1 MYTTHVH
8 IHVFCYHGNCC
19 HDFCIVPM
27 ISFSLSPLTKVTS
40 QANELHTLQ
49 VTNTELKS
57 KLTMSELLTQQL
69 SAETPTSGSNELSN
83 QLDELRSEVVRLE
96 RMVRSVSE
104 ERDQTV
110 SDLDALRDIMI
121 QQQQDSTNK
130 VNQYTPVILVLI
142 VCVCV
147 CVDV

>member
-1 MYTTHVH
+1 
-8 IHVFCYHGNCC
+8 
-19 HDFCIVPM
+19 M